1 MEWNDL
7 CESVPEK
14 KKKKRVL
21 PKWILEVKKINNP
34 PTEKIDSEK
43 AKKMKKNSK
52 KEKENLIKKMFKTQE
67 NKNKNKAELEIE
79 KNKVKDLI
87 KKIEEK
93 KPREKRKRKK

>member
-43 AKKMKKNSK
+43 AKKIEKNPK

-67 NKNKNKAELEIE
+67 NKNKNKAKLEIE